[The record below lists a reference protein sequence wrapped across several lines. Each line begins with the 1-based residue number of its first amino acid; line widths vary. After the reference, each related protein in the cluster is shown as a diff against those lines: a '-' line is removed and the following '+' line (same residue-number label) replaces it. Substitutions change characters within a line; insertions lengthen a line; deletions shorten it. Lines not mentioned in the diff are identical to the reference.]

1 MIDMRR
7 DDLVAT
13 AFAGFLIVSS
23 CLVAPSASGAEMPKP
38 GRDDSRV
45 MFVEYQPY
53 NVTRVVGG
61 LRTSTQLEFAA
72 DEEII
77 HVALGNAIA
86 WEVAP
91 AANVLFLKARERH
104 PPTNMQVVTLR
115 KDGTRRSY
123 QLELGTLDEELAK
136 RTPPM
141 LFVKYRYASDEALK
155 EKQDAA
161 ARAEIRNAGE
171 AGRLL
176 TNADGRELRNYAYSI
191 QGDAPYEPVAV
202 HDNGRT
208 TTFEFRGNIETPAIY
223 VVREDDSEELVPKS
237 VKGDSVIVHAISAK
251 FILRRGDEVMCVF
264 SERFAAQGVDY
275 GTKTIAPNVVR
286 STKISVAPVQTIKS
300 RPGVPVAKPGAATML
315 APSFGANDPRPR
327 APSSEGNVKKQE
339 D

>member
-1 MIDMRR
+1 MIEKRI
-7 DDLVAT
+7 DDLAAT

-23 CLVAPSASGAEMPKP
+23 CLAVPNASGAEMPKP

-123 QLELGTLDEELAK
+123 QLELGTLDEEIAK

-141 LFVKYRYASDEALK
+141 LLRGGSGQKIRGAR
-155 EKQDAA
+155 DACRIGLDL
-161 ARAEIRNAGE
+161 ARAVLG
-171 AGRLL
+171 
-176 TNADGRELRNYAYSI
+176 
-191 QGDAPYEPVAV
+191 QGMHEEPPHVF
-202 HDNGRT
+202 HD
-208 TTFEFRGNIETPAIY
+208 E
-223 VVREDDSEELVPKS
+223 
-237 VKGDSVIVHAISAK
+237 
-251 FILRRGDEVMCVF
+251 
-264 SERFAAQGVDY
+264 
-275 GTKTIAPNVVR
+275 
-286 STKISVAPVQTIKS
+286 
-300 RPGVPVAKPGAATML
+300 
-315 APSFGANDPRPR
+315 
-327 APSSEGNVKKQE
+327 
-339 D
+339 